1 MTVLQPTRN
10 RPLAH
15 PEKPS
20 FAQLPANRA
29 VSVGIA
35 SYNIQKA
42 IGTDMRRM
50 PTRTLAV
57 IDEIGADIIVLQE
70 ADRRFG
76 SRLSALP
83 LPLLAAHHWHP
94 VQFETR
100 AASIGW
106 HGNAILVSSRV
117 EVVRHAVLRIPAL
130 EPRGAVLADLR
141 VDGALLR
148 VVGMHLDLSGLW
160 RRRQARA
167 IIAHVAAQPGNP
179 PTLLMGDLN
188 EWRVSAGAI
197 ADFSRNYSVIPTGPS
212 FHARMPIAALDRI
225 FVSGDLALEGAGVHH
240 SVRSVVASDH
250 LPIWVRLGL
259 NID

>member
-1 MTVLQPTRN
+1 M
-10 RPLAH
+10 
-15 PEKPS
+15 
-20 FAQLPANRA
+20 PASRA

-42 IGTDMRRM
+42 IGADMRRM

-76 SRLSALP
+76 ARLSALP
-83 LPLLAAHHWHP
+83 RPLLASHHWHP
-94 VQFETR
+94 VPFETR
-100 AASIGW
+100 SGSIGW
-106 HGNAILVSSRV
+106 HGNAILVSDRV
-117 EVVRHAVLRIPAL
+117 EVIRHMILPIPAL

-141 VDGALLR
+141 IDGALLR

-167 IIAHVAAQPGNP
+167 IIDHLAAQPRTI
-179 PTLLMGDLN
+179 PTLLLGDLN

-197 ADFSRNYSVIPTGPS
+197 ADFAKTFRVITTGPS

-225 FVSGDLALEGAGVHH
+225 FAAGDLAVESAGVHH
-240 SVRSVVASDH
+240 SLRSAVASDH
-250 LPIWVRLGL
+250 LPIWARLCL
-259 NID
+259 QSEYP